1 MLRPV
6 EPRSLPDDVFGQLLA
21 EIVSGRYDPGEALP
35 SERAL
40 TALLKVNRHVIREAL
55 KRLEQ
60 IGLVKTAQGG
70 RTRVLDFR
78 RTAGLDLLAVIAE
91 HAQALEGML
100 EAAMQMRAGIG
111 LDVARLAAQNAPPE
125 IRAELPELADELA
138 STGRGPELLPVDQR
152 FWRLMLEGADNLA
165 YQLAFNSL
173 IRSVNAT
180 PELSLWWLEHELER
194 SDYRR
199 PIARAIAAGD
209 AEAAVEATREALAP
223 PREFPP
229 AKAATAERAAS

>member
-21 EIVSGRYDPGEALP
+21 EIVGGRYAPGDALP

-40 TALLKVNRHVIREAL
+40 TALLEVNRHVVREAL

-78 RTAGLDLLAVIAE
+78 HTAGLDLLAVFAE

-100 EAAMQMRAGIG
+100 EAAMQMRAVIG
-111 LDVARLAAQNAPPE
+111 LDVARLAAQNASPE
-125 IRAELPELADELA
+125 IRQELPRLADQLA
-138 STGRGPELLPVDQR
+138 SIGRGPELLALDQR
-152 FWRLMLEGADNLA
+152 LWRRMLDGAGNLA

-173 IRSVNAT
+173 IRSVNANANFN
-180 PELSLWWLEHELER
+180 LRWLEHELER

-209 AEAAVEATREALAP
+209 PQAAVEATRQALAP
-223 PREFPP
+223 PRELLP
-229 AKAATAERAAS
+229 AKRARAKRAAS